1 MATII
6 SYATKHYNTTN
17 QSFAVA
23 EGLLLF
29 LLYNY
34 LIYHKLLF
42 LLLSDLSQE
51 KGCTKNG
58 TEPAQECFPTNTIQI
73 VIYIHSTKQN
83 K

>member
-29 LLYNY
+29 LL
-34 LIYHKLLF
+34 
-42 LLLSDLSQE
+42 LLSDLSQ
-51 KGCTKNG
+51 
-58 TEPAQECFPTNTIQI
+58 
-73 VIYIHSTKQN
+73 VIIFIII
-83 K
+83 